1 MASPSPPVPPVTST
15 FIGFPPSH
23 TAHRGPIPYAGAMP
37 SLQPVQVLL
46 LAAAA
51 LVAGAVNAVAGG
63 GSLLSFPALLAVGYP
78 ALTANVTNSVAL
90 TPGYFGGTLGYRREL
105 VGQRGRILALGATSM
120 VGAVVGAALLLV
132 SSAALFERIVPW
144 LIFLACGLLAV
155 QPRLARL
162 VRERRADSDGRPHP
176 AGRTGPD
183 RHTAALFAAQFLAAA
198 YGAYFGAGV
207 GIMMLAILGIFVA
220 DTLQRL
226 NALKGLLSLLVAV
239 VAAIAF
245 ALLADVSWVAVGV
258 MAAASLLGGQ
268 LGVILAR
275 RLNDRVLRWLV
286 IAFGVAVGVRLLL
299 AG

>member
-1 MASPSPPVPPVTST
+1 VS
-15 FIGFPPSH
+15 G
-23 TAHRGPIPYAGAMP
+23 
-37 SLQPVQVLL
+37 LQPAQLLL

-90 TPGYFGGTLGYRREL
+90 TPGYLGGTVGYRREL
-105 VGQRGRILALGATSM
+105 AGQRRRILALGVTSA
-120 VGAVVGAALLLV
+120 VGAVVGAFLLLV
-132 SSAALFERIVPW
+132 SSPALFERIVPW
-144 LIFLACGLLAV
+144 LIFLACGLLAA

-162 VRERRADSDGRPHP
+162 VRELRADPYGRAEP
-176 AGRTGPD
+176 AGRAGLD
-183 RHTAALFAAQFLAAA
+183 GHTAALLAAQFLAAA

-239 VAAIAF
+239 IAAVAF
-245 ALLADVSWVAVGV
+245 ALFADVRWVAVAV
-258 MAAASLLGGQ
+258 MAVASLVGGQ
-268 LGVILAR
+268 LGVVLAR
-275 RLNDRVLRWLV
+275 RLNDQVLRWLV
-286 IAFGVAVGVRLLL
+286 IAFGVAVGLRLLV

>member
-1 MASPSPPVPPVTST
+1 V
-15 FIGFPPSH
+15 
-23 TAHRGPIPYAGAMP
+23 P
-37 SLQPVQVLL
+37 SLDLSQLLL
-46 LAAAA
+46 LAGAA

-105 VGQRGRILALGATSM
+105 TGQRARILALGATSA

-132 SSAALFERIVPW
+132 SSQALFERIVPW

-155 QPRLARL
+155 QP
-162 VRERRADSDGRPHP
+162 
-176 AGRTGPD
+176 
-183 RHTAALFAAQFLAAA
+183 LAAA

-226 NALKGLLSLLVAV
+226 NALKGLLSLLVAII
-239 VAAIAF
+239 AAVAF
-245 ALLADVSWVAVGV
+245 ALFADVGWVAVAV
-258 MAAASLLGGQ
+258 MAVASLLGGQ
-268 LGVILAR
+268 LGVVLAR
-275 RLNDRVLRWLV
+275 RLNDRALRWLV
-286 IAFGVAVGVRLLL
+286 VAFGTAVGLRLLL
-299 AG
+299 GG

>member
-1 MASPSPPVPPVTST
+1 
-15 FIGFPPSH
+15 
-23 TAHRGPIPYAGAMP
+23 
-37 SLQPVQVLL
+37 
-46 LAAAA
+46 
-51 LVAGAVNAVAGG
+51 
-63 GSLLSFPALLAVGYP
+63 
-78 ALTANVTNSVAL
+78 LTANVTNSVAL

-105 VGQRGRILALGATSM
+105 AGQRGRILALGATSTA
-120 VGAVVGAALLLV
+120 GAVVGAALLLV

-144 LIFLACGLLAV
+144 LIFLACGLLAA

-162 VRERRADSDGRPHP
+162 VRERRAGADGP
-176 AGRTGPD
+176 AAPAVRTGLD
-183 RHTAALFAAQFLAAA
+183 GHTAALLAAQFLAAA

-245 ALLADVSWVAVGV
+245 AVFADVSWVAVSV
-258 MAAASLLGGQ
+258 MAAASLIGGQ
-268 LGVILAR
+268 LGVVLAR
-275 RLNDRVLRWLV
+275 RLNDQVLRWLV

>member
-1 MASPSPPVPPVTST
+1 
-15 FIGFPPSH
+15 
-23 TAHRGPIPYAGAMP
+23 MP
-37 SLQPVQVLL
+37 SLEPAQLLL

-90 TPGYFGGTLGYRREL
+90 TPGYLGGTVGYRREL
-105 VGQRGRILALGATSM
+105 AGQRGRILALGATSAAGAA
-120 VGAVVGAALLLV
+120 VGAFLLLV
-132 SSAALFERIVPW
+132 SSAALFERIVPL
-144 LIFLACGLLAV
+144 LIFLACGLLAA

-162 VRERRADSDGRPHP
+162 VRERRQEPDGGPGAARR
-176 AGRTGPD
+176 AGLDG
-183 RHTAALFAAQFLAAA
+183 HTVALFAAQFLAAV

-220 DTLQRL
+220 DSLQRL

-239 VAAIAF
+239 VAAVAF
-245 ALLADVSWVAVGV
+245 ALFADVSWVAVAV

-268 LGVILAR
+268 LGVVLAR
-275 RLNDRVLRWLV
+275 RLNDQALRWLV
-286 IAFGVAVGVRLLL
+286 IAFGVAVGVYLLI
-299 AG
+299 AS

>member
-1 MASPSPPVPPVTST
+1 
-15 FIGFPPSH
+15 
-23 TAHRGPIPYAGAMP
+23 MP
-37 SLQPVQVLL
+37 SLEPAQIAL

-90 TPGYFGGTLGYRREL
+90 TPGYLGGTVGYRREL
-105 VGQRGRILALGATSM
+105 AGQRARILALGATSAT
-120 VGAVVGAALLLV
+120 GAVVGAGLLLA
-132 SSAALFERIVPW
+132 SSQALFERIVPW
-144 LIFLACGLLAV
+144 LIFLACALLAA

-162 VRERRADSDGRPHP
+162 VRERRAAP
-176 AGRTGPD
+176 AGGPTPAGQGGLD
-183 RHTAALFAAQFLAAA
+183 GHTAALFAAQFLAAA

-207 GIMMLAILGIFVA
+207 GIMMLAILGIFLA
-220 DTLQRL
+220 DSLQRL

-239 VAAIAF
+239 IAAIAF
-245 ALLADVSWVAVGV
+245 ALFADVSWVAVAV

-268 LGVILAR
+268 LGVVLAR
-275 RLNDRVLRWLV
+275 RLNDQVLRLLV
-286 IAFGVAVGVRLLL
+286 IAFGVAVGLRLLL

>member
-1 MASPSPPVPPVTST
+1 MGRV
-15 FIGFPPSH
+15 
-23 TAHRGPIPYAGAMP
+23 P
-37 SLQPVQVLL
+37 SLEPAQLLL
-46 LAAAA
+46 LATAA

-90 TPGYFGGTLGYRREL
+90 TPGYLGGTMGYRREL
-105 VGQRGRILALGATSM
+105 AGQRARILALGATSAT
-120 VGAVVGAALLLV
+120 GAVVGAFLLLV
-132 SSAALFERIVPW
+132 SSAALFDRIVPL

-162 VRERRADSDGRPHP
+162 VRERRQDPDGGPTP
-176 AGRTGPD
+176 AGRAGFD
-183 RHTAALFAAQFLAAA
+183 GHTVALFAAQFLAAV

-226 NALKGLLSLLVAV
+226 NALKGLMSLLVAV
-239 VAAIAF
+239 VAAVAF
-245 ALLADVSWVAVGV
+245 ALFADVSWVAVAV

-268 LGVILAR
+268 LGVMLAR
-275 RLNDRVLRWLV
+275 RLNDQALRWLV
-286 IAFGVAVGVRLLL
+286 IAFGVTVGVYLLVTR
-299 AG
+299 